1 MSYKQQP
8 VPFPLLHSAL
18 DWETLRAEYFAARVD
33 HYKGARQDALLRAA
47 GHRHRI
53 ELGID

>member
-18 DWETLRAEYFAARVD
+18 DWEELRAEYFAARGD

>member
-1 MSYKQQP
+1 MAYKQQP
-8 VPFPLLHSAL
+8 VPFPLLPSAL
-18 DWETLRAEYFAARVD
+18 DWETLRAEYFAARGD

>member
-8 VPFPLLHSAL
+8 VPFPLLQSAL
-18 DWETLRAEYFAARVD
+18 DWEELRAEYFAGRGD

>member
-1 MSYKQQP
+1 MTYKQTP

-18 DWETLRAEYFAARVD
+18 DWEELRAEYFAGRGD

-47 GHRHRI
+47 GHRPRI

>member
-18 DWETLRAEYFAARVD
+18 DWEETRAAYFEARGD